1 MKKVSKSIVYR
12 LIAGVG
18 LIIYFVVRYLYSEV
32 RDVDFLQPPSFFS
45 WYVIAFGIC
54 VLLSSALIDVIRIE
68 TNWHPVI
75 KWLCYLVI
83 FFIFFVAFLIVVVFL
98 ESIRFG

>member
-1 MKKVSKSIVYR
+1 MKKVSKSIAYR
-12 LIAGVG
+12 LIAGLG
-18 LIIYFVVRYLYSEV
+18 LILYFVLTYAYKELQG
-32 RDVDFLQPPSFFS
+32 VDWSQTPSFFS
-45 WYVIAFGIC
+45 WYLIAFAIC

-83 FFIFFVAFLIVVVFL
+83 FFIFFVAFLIVVVYL
-98 ESIRFG
+98 EAIRFG